1 MAKTLEGKLI
11 AKGLKFGMVLSRF
24 NNFISDRLLE
34 GALDALQRSGAEE
47 GDCSVARV
55 PGAFE
60 IPLAAKKMAKSGRYD
75 AIICLG
81 CCDPGGDPP
90 FRIYRHRS
98 HQRNRQPYL
107 ESEVPISFG
116 VLITDTIEQ
125 AIERAGTKVGNKG
138 FDAAMSAIEMANL
151 HERDGKRIRSV
162 WGREEDRGNLP
173 SRFFINWISRNRT
186 PSRRSLN
193 GRRIFH
199 RMKEQDEFAERIVL
213 GVLEHARRLIAH

>member
-24 NNFISDRLLE
+24 NNFIAERLLE
-34 GALDALQRSGAEE
+34 GALDALKRSGADEE
-47 GDCSVARV
+47 DCTVARV

-81 CCDPGGDPP
+81 CVIRGATPHFEYIATEVTKG
-90 FRIYRHRS
+90 IAHLS
-98 HQRNRQPYL
+98 L
-107 ESEVPISFG
+107 ENEIPISFG

-151 HERDGKRIRSV
+151 
-162 WGREEDRGNLP
+162 
-173 SRFFINWISRNRT
+173 
-186 PSRRSLN
+186 
-193 GRRIFH
+193 
-199 RMKEQDEFAERIVL
+199 MKEI
-213 GVLEHARRLIAH
+213 GKGKG